1 MRTLAR
7 YLLIFEVAVCYG
19 PTLVMLALGVLV
31 TPVWVAM
38 VVEFLGEVAFDAKY
52 RHATSLLEV
61 GSNLGRLGPILLA
74 VGGVLGF
81 TGLFRVLRSLL
92 STTED
97 LSYTGQTRAFVLI
110 GVGTLIYWVIVYIVD
125 TRPSWSPVQIWP
137 DLAPGLVVTVPP
149 LPGLAVTV
157 LPLIAS
163 GHIVYLA
170 RRGLFAHDH
179 RSIRNLGTGR

>member
-19 PTLVMLALGVLV
+19 PGLVVLAVGVLV
-31 TPVWVAM
+31 TPLWVAM
-38 VVEFLGEVAFDAKY
+38 LVGVLAATAFDAKY
-52 RHATSLLEV
+52 RHAISLLEV
-61 GSNLGRLGPILLA
+61 GSSLGEILLV

-97 LSYTGQTRAFVLI
+97 LPYTGQTRAFVLI
-110 GVGTLIYWVIVYIVD
+110 GVGTLVC
-125 TRPSWSPVQIWP
+125 
-137 DLAPGLVVTVPP
+137 LVTVYLVEALTATIPWQDRA
-149 LPGLAVTV
+149 LPFVFPA

-170 RRGLFAHDH
+170 RRRLFAHDH
-179 RSIRNLGTGR
+179 RSSRNLGTGR